1 MTRTDHRFEI
11 FQEGRLFKWALITSL
26 AGHLLLIGSVLFSP
40 HWRSDPTYSPAFID
54 VRMVD
59 LNEIPEAGGAKAKS
73 EEDAI
78 STKEPEPKTKAEVN
92 EEQPA
97 KATTKET
104 AKAEISIAK
113 KEPKAKVAMK
123 YKTFKTKRVI
133 RKALEK
139 IEKRVDAAPP
149 RPLAETIKRLRDKV
163 EKEEEGKGG
172 SGVDVPADAKGAR
185 TGVFAKGSKQ
195 EAELI
200 DIYRTEIAYEINKN
214 WAYAEQLGGG
224 GRNLVVSIVIKVL
237 PDGEITD
244 IFFVDRSGNEYLDDS
259 AYKAIVK
266 SSPVRPHPP
275 GLNMPS
281 VELGLRFGPEGVR

>member
-1 MTRTDHRFEI
+1 MTRTEHRFEI
-11 FQEGRLFKWALITSL
+11 LQEGRLFKWALITSL
-26 AGHLLLIGSVLFSP
+26 AAHLLLLGGAILSP
-40 HWRSDPTYSPAFID
+40 HWRSESPYFPSVID

-59 LNEIPEAGGAKAKS
+59 INEIPEAGGAKAKS
-73 EEDAI
+73 EKAAV
-78 STKEPEPKTKAEVN
+78 STKKPEPETAAKVN
-92 EEQPA
+92 EEKPA
-97 KATTKET
+97 KAATKEA

-149 RPLAETIKRLRDKV
+149 APLAETIKRLREKV
-163 EKEEEGKGG
+163 EQEEGKGG

-185 TGVFAKGSKQ
+185 TGVFARGSKQ

-224 GRNLVVSIVIKVL
+224 GKNLVVSIVIKVL
-237 PDGEITD
+237 PNGDITD

>member
-1 MTRTDHRFEI
+1 MTRTYHRFEI
-11 FQEGRLFKWALITSL
+11 LQEGRLFKWALITSL
-26 AGHLLLIGSVLFSP
+26 AGHLLLIGTAILSP
-40 HWRSDPTYSPAFID
+40 HWRSEPDYLSSFID

-73 EEDAI
+73 EEAEI
-78 STKEPEPKTKAEVN
+78 STKKPEPKTKAEVN
-92 EEQPA
+92 EEESA
-97 KATTKET
+97 KATKKET

-172 SGVDVPADAKGAR
+172 SGVDVPSDAKGAR
-185 TGVFAKGSKQ
+185 TGVFSRGSKQ
-195 EAELI
+195 KNELI
-200 DIYRTEIAYEINKN
+200 DLYRLEVAYDINKN
-214 WAYAEQLGGG
+214 WALSEQLTGTAGK
-224 GRNLVVSIVIKVL
+224 LETKIVFKVL
-237 PDGEITD
+237 PDGTITD
-244 IFFVDRSGNEYLDDS
+244 IFYTDYSGNSYLDES

-266 SSPVRPHPP
+266 SNPVRPHPE
-275 GLNMPS
+275 GLNAPF
-281 VELGLRFGPEGVR
+281 VIVAIAFGPEGVK